1 MISTMTALSLNDP
14 FNELVKRTLPDKQA
28 LTENNDSIQQEMID
42 ESAKSP
48 EFFQDNKPPEKAE

>member
-1 MISTMTALSLNDP
+1 MTALSLNDP
-14 FNELVKRTLPDKQA
+14 FNELVKRTLPEKQA